1 MLASKC
7 RKCGPMVILWLRAL
21 VSISYS
27 EEQKVAEHGNI
38 DGEIIVDV
46 VVPRENHNKFV
57 ISPRKGTISPFTES
71 ANSQLT
77 GGGAVTHILSSCYT
91 NPTSVS
97 PNTKLVAACS
107 GPPRG
112 STNDQIIL
120 RQADSKAIIYQS
132 DLHQSIEDSEWSK
145 DSKGIALLA
154 MTVRV
159 SLNPLYWFLALS
171 GHPVQYET
179 YFLHVI
185 DVETLKVATFKLP
198 IEGSSSGGYI
208 VTWIQSFRFEEMK
221 SSQIDHDNRL
231 LGDGTGQTL
240 TYTSGFRR
248 ELSRPSAEEE
258 KGTAT
263 ILGK

>member
-1 MLASKC
+1 VGFVKYARRALLMTQKELSALLASKC
-7 RKCGPMVILWLRAL
+7 RKSGAMVILWLCAL

-71 ANSQLT
+71 VNPQFT

-112 STNDQIIL
+112 SANDQFVL

-185 DVETLKVATFKLP
+185 DVETLEVATFKLP

-208 VTWIQSFRFEEMK
+208 VTWIQ
-221 SSQIDHDNRL
+221 DHSDV
-231 LGDGTGQTL
+231 
-240 TYTSGFRR
+240 
-248 ELSRPSAEEE
+248 
-258 KGTAT
+258 K
-263 ILGK
+263 K